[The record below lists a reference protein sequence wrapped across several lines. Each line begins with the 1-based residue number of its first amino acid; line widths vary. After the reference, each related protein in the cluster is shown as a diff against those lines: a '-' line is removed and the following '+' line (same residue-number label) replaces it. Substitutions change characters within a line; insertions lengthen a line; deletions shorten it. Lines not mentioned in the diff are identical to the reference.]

1 MTDAT
6 GMIQDESD
14 YFPWGGEIPYVNNLD
29 NHYKFTGK
37 ERDNESGLDYFG
49 ARYYSNGLGRFIST
63 DPIHFQAS
71 MLRDPQRFNLYA
83 YVRNNPLR
91 FVDPKGEAIELTGD
105 EEKRKK
111 TLAAAQSAVG
121 KEAGKYLY
129 ENKVETTDRM
139 VTRQRDILLES
150 IRMDQMGRDLLLK
163 RSTSL
168 QRRFHQS
175 LDPRMS
181 CGLKSFPRAL
191 KSQITVGTA
200 PGSGQ

>member
-1 MTDAT
+1 MKKSERKRLLRPRARLARKL
-6 GMIQDESD
+6 ESTCMKTK
-14 YFPWGGEIPYVNNLD
+14 L
-29 NHYKFTGK
+29 K
-37 ERDNESGLDYFG
+37 
-49 ARYYSNGLGRFIST
+49 
-63 DPIHFQAS
+63 Q
-71 MLRDPQRFNLYA
+71 
-83 YVRNNPLR
+83 
-91 FVDPKGEAIELTGD
+91 LT
-105 EEKRKK
+105 
-111 TLAAAQSAVG
+111 
-121 KEAGKYLY
+121 
-129 ENKVETTDRM
+129 RM

-150 IRMDQMGRDLLLK
+150 IRMDPMGRDLLLK